1 MKLSRFAVF
10 LIAALLVSSYVL
22 ASAFPIKSPTAT
34 ILPPP
39 IQLPTPVP
47 IPIIAVTKTEPTVT
61 IPKPPITIIPI
72 PTVTIQP
79 TTATFRKLHE
89 VIIKVDPPYA
99 GEVKPLSQGKHP
111 MKEGKRIVLRAV
123 PNAGYKFDHWTLDGH
138 RKVYRRVLR
147 LRVQKDHV
155 IVAHFVKASSSTR
168 SPPKIPT
175 GSPSPAT
182 KSAPAGCIL
191 PNGFPKSMSYSGMYA
206 DLLYN
211 EDLLAGLGEGV
222 AGKVIIGR
230 EAVRPQPW
238 HSYGVEMGDLI
249 LRINGTK
256 FSANFGSEDYGIIYL
271 KCEDGYLTIRVAG
284 LTRYGTR
291 AALLYLLSYPD
302 VVNGKILI
310 ILGWKDS
317 NSDRKVELEEVI
329 PLVSIP

>member
-1 MKLSRFAVF
+1 VKLSRITVF
-10 LIAALLVSSYVL
+10 LAAALLVSSYAL
-22 ASAFPIKSPTAT
+22 ASASPVKPPTAT

-47 IPIIAVTKTEPTVT
+47 IPIITVTKTEPTVT

-89 VIIKVDPPYA
+89 VIIEVDPPYA
-99 GEVKPLSQGKHP
+99 GEVKPLGQGKHS

-138 RKVYRRVLR
+138 RKVYSRVLR
-147 LRVQKDHV
+147 LQVKKDHV

-175 GSPSPAT
+175 GSPSPARE
-182 KSAPAGCIL
+182 SSPAGCIL
-191 PNGFPKSMSYSGMYA
+191 PSDFPKSMAYSGMYA

-211 EDLLAGLGEGV
+211 EDLLAGFGEGV

-249 LRINGTK
+249 LRVNGTRYRA
-256 FSANFGSEDYGIIYL
+256 SFGSEDYGIIYL
-271 KCEDGYLTIRVAG
+271 KCEGGQLTIRVAG

-291 AALLYLLSYPD
+291 AALLYLLNHPE
-302 VVNGKILI
+302 VVNGKVLI
-310 ILGWKDS
+310 VLEWKDS
-317 NSDRKVELEEVI
+317 NSNRKVELEEVL
-329 PLVSIP
+329 PLVSVP